1 MVIDNLLSNAI
12 NYTPEGGRI
21 TVTIRASSASAFIDV
36 ADTGIGIAKQ
46 DLPMLFGKF
55 NRLNAPA
62 SKTVGGSGL
71 GLYIAKQIVDR
82 HGGTISVRSAV
93 GEGSAFTMRLP
104 LFHRVR

>member
-1 MVIDNLLSNAI
+1 
-12 NYTPEGGRI
+12 
-21 TVTIRASSASAFIDV
+21 
-36 ADTGIGIAKQ
+36 
-46 DLPMLFGKF
+46 MLFGKF